1 MLKGLVLKMLALTI
15 LLMIML
21 LLQISEFLQTFSV
34 AVSVLTLTAL
44 SGDRLIAIVFPLY
57 VYK

>member
-1 MLKGLVLKMLALTI
+1 MCLVIQCAASTVVQ
-15 LLMIML
+15 
-21 LLQISEFLQTFSV
+21 LQLYEFLQTFSV

>member
-1 MLKGLVLKMLALTI
+1 MCYVLSGVLFQLC
-15 LLMIML
+15 
-21 LLQISEFLQTFSV
+21 EFLRTVSL